1 MKEFIFKQDNKA
13 HWQGIHDNSSNTLTD
28 FVQHCGHDFVVK
40 IEKYSSK
47 GSDKQLRSYWML
59 INIVRG
65 YMNDQGNNYSQ
76 EEVSDYF
83 KINSSHY
90 RVIGSNK
97 IPRSIKKSSKT
108 TVEEMKGLITTILE
122 FGKDHC
128 IKNCHIE
135 DQALK
140 ELLTYY
146 R

>member
-1 MKEFIFKQDNKA
+1 MKSFIFEKNNTA
-13 HWQGIHDNSSNTLTD
+13 NWGSIHNNCSNTLTD
-28 FVQHCGHDFVVK
+28 LVQHCKQDYIVT
-40 IEKYSSK
+40 IDKYSPK
-47 GSDKQLRSYWML
+47 GSDEQLHSYWML
-59 INIVRG
+59 INIVKG